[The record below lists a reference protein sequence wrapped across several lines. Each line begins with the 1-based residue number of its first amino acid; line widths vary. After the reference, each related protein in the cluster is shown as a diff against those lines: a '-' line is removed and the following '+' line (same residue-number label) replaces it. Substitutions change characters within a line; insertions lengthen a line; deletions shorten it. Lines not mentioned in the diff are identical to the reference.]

1 MHFWS
6 GIPAS
11 LQADLVSLVEQVVW
25 ELDAE
30 TIAARVQKVNIRG
43 VLNKGSAYL
52 PCLAFAL
59 SIFFI
64 RKDFSASDDIFSVAQ
79 VLK

>member
-6 GIPAS
+6 GIPGS

-25 ELDAE
+25 KLNAE
-30 TIAARVQKVNIRG
+30 TIAARVWKVSIHG

-59 SIFFI
+59 SILFI
-64 RKDFSASDDIFSVAQ
+64 RKDFAASDDLFSAA
-79 VLK
+79 KS